1 MKTYIYTRFTDEEI
15 RNPVY
20 VIETIKEMEKLTLEQ
35 GFKIIA
41 ERMYRDDI
49 KAKIKAKKPLE
60 LLKMFCWIY

>member
-49 KAKIKAKKPLE
+49 KAKIKVKKSLE
-60 LLKMFCWIY
+60 LL

>member
-20 VIETIKEMEKLTLEQ
+20 VIETIKEMKKLTLEQ

-49 KAKIKAKKPLE
+49 KDKIKAKKPLE
-60 LLKMFCWIY
+60 LL

>member
-41 ERMYRDDI
+41 ERIYRNDI
-49 KAKIKAKKPLE
+49 KAKIKVKKSLE
-60 LLKMFCWIY
+60 LL

>member
-20 VIETIKEMEKLTLEQ
+20 VIETIKEMKKLTLEQ

-49 KAKIKAKKPLE
+49 KAKIKVKKSLE
-60 LLKMFCWIY
+60 LL

>member
-20 VIETIKEMEKLTLEQ
+20 VIETIKEMKKLTLEQ

-49 KAKIKAKKPLE
+49 KAKIKVKKPLE
-60 LLKMFCWIY
+60 LL

>member
-20 VIETIKEMEKLTLEQ
+20 VIETIKEMEKLILEQ

-49 KAKIKAKKPLE
+49 KAKINVKKSLE
-60 LLKMFCWIY
+60 LL

>member
-20 VIETIKEMEKLTLEQ
+20 VIETIKEMKKLTLEQ

-41 ERMYRDDI
+41 ERMHRDDI
-49 KAKIKAKKPLE
+49 KAKIKVKTPLE
-60 LLKMFCWIY
+60 LL

>member
-15 RNPVY
+15 RNPIY

-49 KAKIKAKKPLE
+49 KAKIKVKKSLE
-60 LLKMFCWIY
+60 LL

>member
-35 GFKIIA
+35 RVKIIA

-49 KAKIKAKKPLE
+49 KAKIKVKKSLE
-60 LLKMFCWIY
+60 LL

>member
-35 GFKIIA
+35 GFRIIA
-41 ERMYRDDI
+41 ERVYKNDI
-49 KAKIKAKKPLE
+49 RSKIKVKKPLK
-60 LLKMFCWIY
+60 LL

>member
-1 MKTYIYTRFTDEEI
+1 MKTYIYTRFTVEEI

-20 VIETIKEMEKLTLEQ
+20 VIETIKEMKKLTLEQ

-49 KAKIKAKKPLE
+49 KAKIKVKKPLE
-60 LLKMFCWIY
+60 LL

>member
-20 VIETIKEMEKLTLEQ
+20 VIETVKEMEKLTLEQ
-35 GFKIIA
+35 GFKIIV

-60 LLKMFCWIY
+60 LL

>member
-20 VIETIKEMEKLTLEQ
+20 VIETVKEMEKLTLEQ

-49 KAKIKAKKPLE
+49 KAKIKVKTPLE
-60 LLKMFCWIY
+60 LL

>member
-41 ERMYRDDI
+41 ERMYKDDI
-49 KAKIKAKKPLE
+49 KAKIKVKKSLE
-60 LLKMFCWIY
+60 LL

>member
-1 MKTYIYTRFTDEEI
+1 MKTYIYTRFTVEEI

-49 KAKIKAKKPLE
+49 KAKIKVKKPLE
-60 LLKMFCWIY
+60 LL

>member
-20 VIETIKEMEKLTLEQ
+20 VIETLKEMEKLTLEQ
-35 GFKIIA
+35 GVKIIA

-49 KAKIKAKKPLE
+49 KAKIKMKKSLE
-60 LLKMFCWIY
+60 LL

>member
-1 MKTYIYTRFTDEEI
+1 MKTYIYTRFTVEEI

-41 ERMYRDDI
+41 EHMYRDDI
-49 KAKIKAKKPLE
+49 KAKIKVKKPLE
-60 LLKMFCWIY
+60 LL

>member
-35 GFKIIA
+35 GFNIIA
-41 ERMYRDDI
+41 ERVYKNDI
-49 KAKIKAKKPLE
+49 KSKIKVQKPLE
-60 LLKMFCWIY
+60 LL

>member
-20 VIETIKEMEKLTLEQ
+20 VIEAIKEMEKLTMEQ

-41 ERMYRDDI
+41 ERVYKNDI
-49 KAKIKAKKPLE
+49 RSKIKVQKPLE
-60 LLKMFCWIY
+60 LL

>member
-1 MKTYIYTRFTDEEI
+1 MKTCIYTRFTDEEI
-15 RNPVY
+15 RNPIY

-60 LLKMFCWIY
+60 LL

>member
-15 RNPVY
+15 RNPVC

-35 GFKIIA
+35 RVKIIA

-49 KAKIKAKKPLE
+49 KAKIKVKKSLE
-60 LLKMFCWIY
+60 LM

>member
-20 VIETIKEMEKLTLEQ
+20 VIETIIEMKKLTLEQ

-41 ERMYRDDI
+41 ERVYKNDI
-49 KAKIKAKKPLE
+49 RSKIKVQKPLE
-60 LLKMFCWIY
+60 LL

>member
-15 RNPVY
+15 RNTVC

-35 GFKIIA
+35 RVKIIA

-49 KAKIKAKKPLE
+49 KAKIKVKTPLE
-60 LLKMFCWIY
+60 LL

>member
-49 KAKIKAKKPLE
+49 KAKIKVKTPLE
-60 LLKMFCWIY
+60 LL

>member
-20 VIETIKEMEKLTLEQ
+20 VIETLKEMEKLTLEQ
-35 GFKIIA
+35 GVKIIA

-49 KAKIKAKKPLE
+49 KDKIKVKKSLE
-60 LLKMFCWIY
+60 LL